1 MTIRKEVFVILP
13 LLALGIVGCQE
24 PQQRPPGVVIEE
36 PRVPTIDDLA
46 RSLGLQI
53 DERDEAFV
61 VLKNAANTVVIFT
74 HPAGRVFVNGTPIG
88 SVGAIKKADG
98 AIYLSDELV
107 SQIRP
112 HLRSAAPDQP
122 IVRPPRPGRRGL
134 VVIDAGHG
142 GHDPG
147 TTSAAGYYEKNINL
161 RVAAKVAR
169 RLEASGV
176 GVVMTRWQDHF
187 IELEERAALAND
199 RNADLFVSIHADSE
213 PSKSVQGFTIYVA
226 TGASW
231 SARQAA
237 QAISEAMSRTGADT
251 RGIREADYRVLVQ
264 TRGPAVLIELGYLSN
279 AWEASRLRDGDYQ
292 DRLAQAIVDGIQAYL
307 R

>member
-36 PRVPTIDDLA
+36 PRVPTIEDLA
-46 RSLGLQI
+46 RGLGLQI

-61 VLKNAANTVVIFT
+61 VLKNAGNTVVIFT

-98 AIYLSDELV
+98 TVYVSRELV

-112 HLRSAAPDQP
+112 HLRSAAPEP
-122 IVRPPRPGRRGL
+122 PVVRPPTRRLTGL

-147 TTSAAGYYEKNINL
+147 ATSAAGYYEKNINL

-176 GVVMTRWQDHF
+176 GVVMTRWQDKF
-187 IELEERAALAND
+187 LELEERSAVAND

-226 TGASW
+226 RGASRN
-231 SARQAA
+231 AYRAA
-237 QAISEAMSRTGADT
+237 QAISRAMSRTGADT

-264 TRGPAVLIELGYLSN
+264 TVCPAVLIELGYLSN

-292 DRLAQAIVDGIQAYL
+292 DRLARAIVDGIQTYL

>member
-1 MTIRKEVFVILP
+1 MTIRKEVFLILP

-24 PQQRPPGVVIEE
+24 PQQRAPGVVIEE
-36 PRVPTIDDLA
+36 PRVPTVEDLA
-46 RSLGLQI
+46 RSLGLRI

-61 VLKNAANTVVIFT
+61 VLKNAGNTVVIFT
-74 HPAGRVFVNGTPIG
+74 HPGGRVFANGTPIG
-88 SVGAIKKADG
+88 SVGEIKKAG
-98 AIYLSDELV
+98 GTIYLSRELI

-112 HLRSAAPDQP
+112 HLRSAAPQP
-122 IVRPPRPGRRGL
+122 PVVRPPKPSRRGL
-134 VVIDAGHG
+134 VVVDAGHG

-147 TTSAAGYYEKNINL
+147 AISATGYYEKNINL
-161 RVAAKVAR
+161 RVAAKIAR
-169 RLEASGV
+169 RLEANGV
-176 GVVMTRWQDHF
+176 GVVMTRWQDTYP
-187 IELEERAALAND
+187 ELEERAALAND

-231 SARQAA
+231 GARQAA
-237 QAISEAMSRTGADT
+237 QAISEAMSRTGAET

-279 AWEASRLRDGDYQ
+279 AWEASRLRDDDYQ
-292 DRLAQAIVDGIQAYL
+292 DRLARAIVDGIQAYL